1 MSRNWGTEPLS
12 EKARRADAKP
22 RRFGWL
28 RPPKAEAPDG
38 SMSLADHLREI
49 RYRVTIAALALVLAA
64 IGSAVFYRPIV
75 LFIMRPYTIAKADV
89 EAMNEEA
96 YLQLANTGVTGP
108 FTLGVVVLI
117 ISGLIFTTPVWL
129 YQIWAFVAPGL
140 LAKEKKYALA
150 FLGAGVPL
158 FLAGC
163 ALGYWIW
170 PKGIAVMLSFT
181 PSGLGIMNY
190 QDMATFV
197 MLELK
202 IILVFG
208 ASFLLP
214 VIVVALNIFNVVR
227 GYQLKRWRKGVF
239 FGSFVFAA
247 IATPSTD
254 PFSMLAMAVPVT
266 LLFIVAEMI
275 CRVLDRRKGISEA
288 SEQEFKVDVDDG
300 K

>member
-1 MSRNWGTEPLS
+1 MTQQPAAQPQRRRLS
-12 EKARRADAKP
+12 
-22 RRFGWL
+22 WL
-28 RPPKAEAPDG
+28 RPPKADAPDG
-38 SMSLADHLREI
+38 SMSLGDHLREI
-49 RYRVTIAALALVLAA
+49 RYRVTISALALVLAA
-64 IGSAVFYRPIV
+64 AASAVFYRPLV
-75 LFIMRPYTIAKADV
+75 LFIMHPYTVARNDV
-89 EAMNEEA
+89 QAANEEA
-96 YLQLANTGVTGP
+96 MLQLANNGVTGP

-117 ISGLIFTTPVWL
+117 MCGLIFTTPIWM

-150 FLGAGVPL
+150 FLGAGTPL

-163 ALGYWIW
+163 ALGYFVW
-170 PKGIAVMLSFT
+170 PKGIAVMLSLT
-181 PSGLGIMNY
+181 PTGLGVMNY
-190 QDMATFV
+190 QDMSEFV

-214 VIVVALNIFNVVR
+214 VIVVALNLMNIVR

-266 LLFIVAEMI
+266 VLFFLAELI
-275 CRVLDRRKGISEA
+275 CRMLDKRKGISETTA
-288 SEQEFKVDVDDG
+288 KEFQIDVDDG
-300 K
+300 R

>member
-1 MSRNWGTEPLS
+1 MSSEAAGEEP
-12 EKARRADAKP
+12 KR
-22 RRFGWL
+22 RRFSWL

-38 SMSLADHLREI
+38 SMSLGDHLREI
-49 RYRVTIAALALVLAA
+49 RYRVTVSVLALVLAA
-64 IGSAVFYRPIV
+64 VASAFFYRPLV
-75 LFIMRPYTIAKADV
+75 LFIMHPYTVAKRDV
-89 EAMNEEA
+89 QAMNAEAM
-96 YLQLANTGVTGP
+96 LQLANTGVTGP
-108 FTLGVVVLI
+108 FTLGIVVLI
-117 ISGLIFTTPVWL
+117 MCGLIFTTPVWL

-150 FLGAGVPL
+150 FLGAGTPL
-158 FLAGC
+158 FLLGC

-170 PKGIAVMLSFT
+170 PKGIAVMLSLT
-181 PSGLGIMNY
+181 PTGLGVMNY
-190 QDMATFV
+190 QDMAEFV

-214 VIVVALNIFNVVR
+214 VIVVALNMFNLVR
-227 GYQLKRWRKGVF
+227 GYQLKKWRKAVF

-254 PFSMLAMAVPVT
+254 PFSMLAMAIPVT
-266 LLFIVAEMI
+266 FLFFVAEVI
-275 CRVLDRRKGISEA
+275 CRILDKRKGISEA
-288 SEQEFKVDVDDG
+288 EEAQFKIDVDDG